1 MSKERILSN
10 MADWEALAHKLS
22 KCPEVTRYDTGE
34 EKEAWTLAHAFAD
47 LEESFHA
54 FLEDQ
59 LPMLVKGDLPP
70 SAMHDLLLDIG
81 EELRHILYH
90 IQDPKFYRYLSPAP
104 DAEVSGQ
111 PRART

>member
-1 MSKERILSN
+1 MSRERILKN
-10 MADWEALAHKLS
+10 VGEWEALAKKLS

-54 FLEDQ
+54 FLEVQ
-59 LPMLVKGDLPP
+59 LPKLVKGNLQP
-70 SAMHDLLLDIG
+70 SEMHDLLLDIG

-90 IQDPKFYRYLSPAP
+90 IQDPKFYRYLTPEPSQ
-104 DAEVSGQ
+104 VSGQ
-111 PRART
+111 PPERS